1 MVGQHFRTSH
11 HCWRRAAWACIGPW
25 ACLRPPAGQRGRAG
39 GGGEAAARPG
49 ADARGARARAQV
61 WDRRALGRGAK
72 PAGVLVGHTE
82 GLTHLDSRGARP
94 RCPRGAAPACA
105 AQGTQTRALRH
116 SASCCSV
123 CVVCRMNPSVDVQL
137 VRALT
142 VGVPNSL
149 WGPWSFACCA
159 QNGRR
164 RSCTARQRAGLCTA
178 EAAGSPALSPR
189 QLHCSTR
196 ARAQATGGTC

>member
-1 MVGQHFRTSH
+1 MVWCRFD
-11 HCWRRAAWACIGPW
+11 GP
-25 ACLRPPAGQRGRAG
+25 ALQDLTPLLAAG
-39 GGGEAAARPG
+39 GLGLHWAMGLSCGLLLANGAEQGAAARPG

-123 CVVCRMNPSVDVQL
+123 CVVVQDEAIG
-137 VRALT
+137 RCA
-142 VGVPNSL
+142 
-149 WGPWSFACCA
+149 AC
-159 QNGRR
+159 QGSDDGR
-164 RSCTARQRAGLCTA
+164 T
-178 EAAGSPALSPR
+178 
-189 QLHCSTR
+189 
-196 ARAQATGGTC
+196 